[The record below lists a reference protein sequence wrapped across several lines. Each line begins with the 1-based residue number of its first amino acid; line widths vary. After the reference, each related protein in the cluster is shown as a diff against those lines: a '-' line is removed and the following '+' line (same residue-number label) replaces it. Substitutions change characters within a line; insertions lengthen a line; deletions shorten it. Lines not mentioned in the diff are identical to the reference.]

1 MPMLRGARRVAGEDK
16 ESEMTPL
23 SSSLDELSRQAKMR
37 KSPSKGS
44 RRSSA
49 GGLGKPRLKR
59 DASILFEDDLAAK
72 EAEKVDETF
81 KVAWQLWIPENQ
93 EIEDS
98 DDEDEDLGGSA
109 KPIAILPVQEML
121 QKIKVKSVRIQA
133 VQGFILYMIFM
144 LTLCTSI
151 SLELQME
158 EASEIETSVKRY
170 VTQAGGA
177 NVEDLTAIK
186 NQEEFWDWAEHGL
199 LPSLFPD
206 EQWYNQEAW
215 TQDESGY
222 IQLYTKLAMD
232 FQMVQHRVDV
242 EELGEGDRFFPF
254 VTKSWPAYGTATRSV
269 KPFGPSHDPAK
280 YTYEPDNVGEFG
292 GGGFFMRFPR
302 DQPDLAYE
310 TLRELKSDKWTDKQ
324 TRAVFIDFPVYNK
337 NRKFFV
343 VVAIKVDFD
352 PSGTAHVQ
360 FDTESFRVEVFTEA
374 RDYVRVV
381 FLIATVGM
389 ALLQL
394 KLHYNMAQE
403 FQDKSAY
410 LKAFW
415 NKFDLVRLA
424 LFFVAVILYV
434 WILRHPIYTE
444 MTLPPTK
451 FYNFQELI
459 VYKKV
464 YVTIQAVDLL
474 LTIICV
480 FKYLSPFPRLGIFVH
495 TFQRALADL
504 SRFMCVVLLLIFG
517 FSVMGHILFGTRVK
531 EFSTIEDSFFASFN
545 MMIGENYFYELADAT
560 SLVQAAL
567 FFFPFIIMVSLVLFE
582 MITAILLAAYDQLQD
597 HFQNGDDVDVHGE
610 VWKTI
615 FLGRQPTIYEQ
626 TQSIKHICLRVMR
639 PGFCRRFFRAF
650 GEHLKK
656 KGKTKG
662 MNIQRVNDFSEKHL
676 MELLDPDRSFRLSGK
691 LSPSVKRKIMRAQE
705 RVDYGDPIVQSARC
719 LTIYEFCYL
728 LHAFRDTDKNI
739 RIGNSKGSQS
749 FQVGEDTVA
758 WGISQAIF
766 RLYSK
771 PVPKLQVEDQH
782 TKFVTNSLTRLTQSV
797 RLIED
802 KLQIHLSKSEIL
814 DNKKSGALN
823 FASKK
828 RMIRLQKDAERSL
841 YNRLDTLEERDL
853 KESPVE
859 RGHSDSGDSTEGP
872 RGGSMPEYPKRRP
885 RDKLTEKSASVGERE
900 LKGPSRTSSP
910 VPSRGVDAALHQLA
924 EDGGPEPKSPTRNSL
939 AHLSEDLQN
948 VIRSARTSDV
958 KMPTMSRSA
967 GISDDIVPFGGGGEE
982 TKDFEAT
989 VSQRGRRRRRPTSR
1003 ETRTTVSSITPPRS
1017 EASPSGAE
1025 SDSSLLRRPSGRAEG
1040 GGGLIRLDSWQ
1051 DDEHL

>member
-495 TFQRALADL
+495 TFQRALSDL
-504 SRFMCVVLLLIFG
+504 SRFICVVAILIFG
-517 FSVMGHILFGTRVK
+517 FSVMGHILFGTRV
-531 EFSTIEDSFFASFN
+531 EHFSTITGSFFLSFN
-545 MMIGENYFYELADAT
+545 MMLGENYFYSLADAT
-560 SLVQAAL
+560 TLFQAVL
-567 FFFPFIIMVSLVLFE
+567 FFFPFIIIVTLILFE
-582 MITAILLAAYDQLQD
+582 MITAILLATYDQLQE
-597 HFQNGDDVDVHGE
+597 HFKTRDEVDVLGD
-610 VWKTI
+610 VCKT
-615 FLGRQPTIYEQ
+615 LLLWRRPTIYEQ
-626 TQSIKHICLRVMR
+626 TLPISHILRYVVR
-639 PGFCRRFFRAF
+639 PGAIYRILGGFWHRRTPDDVSHV
-650 GEHLKK
+650 EHVSQF
-656 KGKTKG
+656 T
-662 MNIQRVNDFSEKHL
+662 EKHL
-676 MELLDPDRSFRLSGK
+676 LLLFDKSHTFRS
-691 LSPSVKRKIMRAQE
+691 
-705 RVDYGDPIVQSARC
+705 YGV
-719 LTIYEFCYL
+719 L
-728 LHAFRDTDKNI
+728 
-739 RIGNSKGSQS
+739 
-749 FQVGEDTVA
+749 GEDVKQQIEDA
-758 WGISQAIF
+758 QDQVDGGHPLIHSQRLVTEKQLCFLLCSLDESEDSICIGAGR
-766 RLYSK
+766 RLYDDDDASIAKQNMVAADIAKRLFMLYAK
-771 PVPKLQVEDQH
+771 PVPKLGVQERVNINL
-782 TKFVTNSLTRLTQSV
+782 TTGVTRLTRMLAKV
-797 RLIED
+797 MENLGVEDDDEEIEGGEVEMD
-802 KLQIHLSKSEIL
+802 
-814 DNKKSGALN
+814 
-823 FASKK
+823 FASPK
-828 RMIRLQKDAERSL
+828 RMIKHAATARKTLLSKTSTLQHGPVTFKGAAHGVVAAHRL
-841 YNRLDTLEERDL
+841 
-853 KESPVE
+853 
-859 RGHSDSGDSTEGP
+859 
-872 RGGSMPEYPKRRP
+872 
-885 RDKLTEKSASVGERE
+885 
-900 LKGPSRTSSP
+900 
-910 VPSRGVDAALHQLA
+910 
-924 EDGGPEPKSPTRNSL
+924 
-939 AHLSEDLQN
+939 
-948 VIRSARTSDV
+948 
-958 KMPTMSRSA
+958 
-967 GISDDIVPFGGGGEE
+967 
-982 TKDFEAT
+982 
-989 VSQRGRRRRRPTSR
+989 SQAN
-1003 ETRTTVSSITPPRS
+1003 I
-1017 EASPSGAE
+1017 
-1025 SDSSLLRRPSGRAEG
+1025 
-1040 GGGLIRLDSWQ
+1040 GGLVEAREVRHGDGVGTGILA
-1051 DDEHL
+1051 